1 MDQGRISE
9 DEVVKQL
16 RDSPYYNPESTTGL
30 NFEVRSTAQA
40 NFQIYLMK
48 QLDQSIVEFN
58 RATTFYSR
66 VMIWLTIA
74 IFIATVVQVVRMFT
88 NVG

>member
-9 DEVVKQL
+9 DEVVRRL
-16 RDSPYYNPESTTGL
+16 RESPYYDPESTTGI

-48 QLDQSIVEFN
+48 QLDQSIAKFN
-58 RATTFYSR
+58 RTTTFYSR
-66 VMIWLTIA
+66 VMMWLTIA
-74 IFIATVVQVVRMFT
+74 IFIATVVQVVRMFI
-88 NVG
+88 